1 MAMLNRR
8 ERKSRAKLAAMHA
21 VARAF
26 GWLFSSVR
34 RAEIR
39 ANETAALVRE
49 VAGKSS
55 RSYMGG
61 TPLLFNRAGE
71 ANFRAQGGGGAG
83 RMRLGRVESRGK
95 SRTFVPSRNGNVSR
109 AYLNA
114 PASDHPDE

>member
-8 ERKSRAKLAAMHA
+8 ERKSRAKLADMHA

-26 GWLFSSVR
+26 GLLFSSVL

-71 ANFRAQGGGGAG
+71 ANFRAQGGGAG
-83 RMRLGRVESRGK
+83 RMRLGRVESRGA
-95 SRTFVPSRNGNVSR
+95 SRVFVPSRNGNVSR
-109 AYLNA
+109 AYLA
-114 PASDHPDE
+114 TPATEHPDE